1 MFFPRKYVTT
11 LLIFIILQVNNLKE
25 VNATITTATANGFEC
40 REETFEDNCNSLDL
54 DREEYYYLYYNGK
67 FVNGMK
73 YPLANQTHSH
83 PKEYIQCFG
92 KPHMRVFV
100 RLCQCTNGIFDP
112 ILQKCRPAEQQFDL
126 RQQALD

>member
-1 MFFPRKYVTT
+1 M
-11 LLIFIILQVNNLKE
+11 NNLKE

-100 RLCQCTNGIFDP
+100 RVCQCTNGIFDP
-112 ILQKCRPAEQQFDL
+112 ILQKCRQAEQQFDL